1 MNESRN
7 DQRITLGLLAGTG
20 ALDLFEP
27 AGAPRLVETPYGAPS
42 SELWPIDLGGTRAW
56 MLARHGRPATIAP
69 HKVNY
74 RANIDALRQLGVTH
88 SIGIYAVGGVD
99 PALRPGDLVVCDQLI
114 DYTWGRQHS
123 FETVDEHG
131 IQHIEFAEPFAGQTR
146 PALLAAARA
155 AGVSVHEAGC
165 YGATQGPRL
174 ETAAEIAR
182 LARDGCHVV
191 GMTGMP
197 EAGLAREAGL
207 DHAGL
212 CVVANPAAGVTDEVI
227 SVEAIHA
234 VLKQAMQ
241 DVARVLA
248 QVKLARSQ

>member
-1 MNESRN
+1 MSANAAPK
-7 DQRITLGLLAGTG
+7 LGLLAGTG
-20 ALDLFEP
+20 ALNLFPP
-27 AGAPRLVETPYGAPS
+27 AGSPRTVDTPYGAPS
-42 SELWPIDLGGTRAW
+42 SDLWPVQLGRSAAW
-56 MLARHGRPATIAP
+56 MIARHGRPATLPP
-69 HKVNY
+69 HRVNY
-74 RANIDALRQLGVTH
+74 RANVAALQQLGVRH
-88 SIGIYAVGGVD
+88 SIGVYAVGGVD
-99 PALRPGDLVVCDQLI
+99 PRLKPGDLLLCDQLI
-114 DYTWGRQHS
+114 DYTWGRAHS
-123 FETVDEHG
+123 FERVDEHG

-146 PALLAAARA
+146 QSLLEAAQA
-155 AGVSVHEAGC
+155 AGVSLRDGGC

-227 SVEAIHA
+227 SIDAIHQ
-234 VLKQAMQ
+234 VLAAAMQ

-248 QVKLARSQ
+248 ALVLE